1 VKPTLIA
8 GIGGV
13 LLGHALWLIGISMAT
28 GSASR
33 DTAVLVVS
41 VLFLLFAAAMAYL
54 AWQRYQRRE
63 LTWSAFLAG
72 LALSPVVF
80 TVIVLGVTYL

>member
-1 VKPTLIA
+1 MRPALIA

-33 DTAVLVVS
+33 STAVLGVS
-41 VLFLLFAAAMAYL
+41 ALFLLFAAAMAYL

-63 LTWSAFLAG
+63 WTWSAFLAG
-72 LALSPVVF
+72 VAFSPVIF
-80 TVIVLGVTYL
+80 TIIVLGVTYL

>member
-1 VKPTLIA
+1 MKPALIA

-72 LALSPVVF
+72 LAFSPVVF

>member
-1 VKPTLIA
+1 VKPALIA

-28 GSASR
+28 GSPSR
-33 DTAVLVVS
+33 GTAVLVVS
-41 VLFLLFAAAMAYL
+41 VLCLLFAAAMAYL

-72 LALSPVVF
+72 LAFSPVFF

>member
-1 VKPTLIA
+1 MRPALIA

-28 GSASR
+28 GSGSR
-33 DTAVLVVS
+33 STAVLVVC
-41 VLFLLFAAAMAYL
+41 VLFLIFAAAMAYL
-54 AWQRYQRRE
+54 AWQRYQRKE

-72 LALSPVVF
+72 LAFSPVVF

>member
-1 VKPTLIA
+1 VRPALIA

-33 DTAVLVVS
+33 STAVLVVS
-41 VLFLLFAAAMAYL
+41 VMFLLFAAAMAYF
-54 AWQRYQRRE
+54 AWQRYQLKE
-63 LTWSAFLAG
+63 LTWAAFLAG
-72 LALSPVVF
+72 LSFSPVVF
-80 TVIVLGVTYL
+80 TIIVLGVTYL

>member
-1 VKPTLIA
+1 VRPALIA

-33 DTAVLVVS
+33 STAVLVVS
-41 VLFLLFAAAMAYL
+41 ALFLIFAAAMAYL
-54 AWQRYQRRE
+54 AWRRYQRRE
-63 LTWSAFLAG
+63 WTWSAFLAG
-72 LALSPVVF
+72 LVFSPVVF
-80 TVIVLGVTYL
+80 TIIVLGVTYL

>member
-1 VKPTLIA
+1 VKPALIA

-28 GSASR
+28 GSPSR
-33 DTAVLVVS
+33 GTAVLVVS
-41 VLFLLFAAAMAYL
+41 VLCLLFAAAMAYL

-72 LALSPVVF
+72 LAFSPVVF

>member
-1 VKPTLIA
+1 VRPALIA

-13 LLGHALWLIGISMAT
+13 LLGHALWLIGISLAT

-33 DTAVLVVS
+33 GTAVLVVS
-41 VLFLLFAAAMAYL
+41 GLFLLFAAAMSYL

-72 LALSPVVF
+72 LAFSPAVF
-80 TVIVLGVTYL
+80 TVIVLGETYL

>member
-1 VKPTLIA
+1 VRPAPIA

-13 LLGHALWLIGISMAT
+13 LLGHALWLIGISLAT

-41 VLFLLFAAAMAYL
+41 ALFLLFAAAMAYL
-54 AWQRYQRRE
+54 AWQRYQRRQ

-72 LALSPVVF
+72 LAFSPVVF

>member
-1 VKPTLIA
+1 VKPALIA

-41 VLFLLFAAAMAYL
+41 ALFLLFAAAMAYL
-54 AWQRYQRRE
+54 ARQRYQRRE
-63 LTWSAFLAG
+63 LTWSAFLGG
-72 LALSPVVF
+72 LAFSPVVF
-80 TVIVLGVTYL
+80 TFIVLGVTYL

>member
-1 VKPTLIA
+1 M
-8 GIGGV
+8 

-33 DTAVLVVS
+33 STAVLGVS
-41 VLFLLFAAAMAYL
+41 ALFLLFAAAMAYL

-63 LTWSAFLAG
+63 WTWSAFLAG
-72 LALSPVVF
+72 VAFSPVIF
-80 TVIVLGVTYL
+80 TIIVLGVTYL

>member
-1 VKPTLIA
+1 VKPALIA

-41 VLFLLFAAAMAYL
+41 VLFLFFAAAMAYL
-54 AWQRYQRRE
+54 AWQRYQRGE
-63 LTWSAFLAG
+63 STWCAFLGG
-72 LALSPVVF
+72 LAPSPVVF

>member
-1 VKPTLIA
+1 
-8 GIGGV
+8 V

-33 DTAVLVVS
+33 STAVLGVS
-41 VLFLLFAAAMAYL
+41 ALFLLFAAAMAYL

-63 LTWSAFLAG
+63 WTWSAFLAG
-72 LALSPVVF
+72 VAFSPVIF
-80 TVIVLGVTYL
+80 TIIVLGVTYL

>member
-1 VKPTLIA
+1 MKPALIA

-41 VLFLLFAAAMAYL
+41 VLCLLFASAMAYL

-63 LTWSAFLAG
+63 LNWSAFLAG
-72 LALSPVVF
+72 LAFSPFVF

>member
-1 VKPTLIA
+1 VRPALIA

-33 DTAVLVVS
+33 STAVLGVS
-41 VLFLLFAAAMAYL
+41 ALFLLFAAAMAYL

-63 LTWSAFLAG
+63 WTWSAFLAG
-72 LALSPVVF
+72 VAFSPVIF
-80 TVIVLGVTYL
+80 TIIVLGVTYL

>member
-1 VKPTLIA
+1 MKPALIA

-28 GSASR
+28 GSPSR
-33 DTAVLVVS
+33 GTAVLVVS
-41 VLFLLFAAAMAYL
+41 VLCLLFAAAMAYL

-72 LALSPVVF
+72 LAFSPVVF

>member
-1 VKPTLIA
+1 
-8 GIGGV
+8 
-13 LLGHALWLIGISMAT
+13 
-28 GSASR
+28 
-33 DTAVLVVS
+33 
-41 VLFLLFAAAMAYL
+41 MAYL

-72 LALSPVVF
+72 LAFSPVVF

>member
-1 VKPTLIA
+1 MKPALIA

-28 GSASR
+28 GSPSR
-33 DTAVLVVS
+33 GTAVLVVS
-41 VLFLLFAAAMAYL
+41 VLCLLFAAAMAYL
-54 AWQRYQRRE
+54 AWQRYQRKE

-72 LALSPVVF
+72 LAFSPVVF

>member
-1 VKPTLIA
+1 MKPALIA

-28 GSASR
+28 GSPSR
-33 DTAVLVVS
+33 GTAVLVVS
-41 VLFLLFAAAMAYL
+41 LLFLLFAAAMAYL

-72 LALSPVVF
+72 LAFSPVVF

>member
-1 VKPTLIA
+1 MRPALIA

-33 DTAVLVVS
+33 GTAVLVVS
-41 VLFLLFAAAMAYL
+41 VLFLIFAAAMAYL
-54 AWQRYQRRE
+54 AWQRYHRRE

-72 LALSPVVF
+72 LAFSPVVF
-80 TVIVLGVTYL
+80 TDIVLGVTYL

>member
-1 VKPTLIA
+1 MRPALIA
-8 GIGGV
+8 GVGGV

-33 DTAVLVVS
+33 GVAVLVVS
-41 VLFLLFAAAMAYL
+41 ALFLIFAAAMAYL

-72 LALSPVVF
+72 LAFSPVVF

>member
-1 VKPTLIA
+1 MKPALIA

-33 DTAVLVVS
+33 GPAILVVS
-41 VLFLLFAAAMAYL
+41 VLCLLFAAAMAYL

-72 LALSPVVF
+72 LAFSPVVF

>member
-1 VKPTLIA
+1 VKPALIA